1 MPGHGIAYPRL
12 PSEFNEL
19 TNPIPNLR
27 PHQARKIVIYYQ
39 TMTVPLKDLAVA
51 YVIESWLQMET
62 LTHLIVGCFHL
73 GRNGYLHLNN
83 HTPDHES
90 FTDLWQDKQ
99 TLQQRGLKVL
109 AMLGGSCPGSF
120 IVLDED
126 ESFQECYKTLYDMLV
141 KYKFDGIDLDIEEPI
156 SQNGINRL
164 VDRLRADF
172 GPNFII
178 TLAPVATALQGKAH
192 LSGFDYLRFEGE
204 RGDKINF
211 YNTQFYNGWGSL
223 ETTKDYDAIMAMG
236 FPPSRVLPTLLTHRN
251 NGTAGF
257 IEFDKLRPV
266 LIELRLRYPYLGGV
280 AGWEYF
286 NSDPGGQEM
295 PYQWSVLVARVLGMI
310 PEITG

>member
-39 TMTVPLKDLAVA
+39 TMTVPLKDPAVA
-51 YVIESWLQMET
+51 
-62 LTHLIVGCFHL
+62 
-73 GRNGYLHLNN
+73 
-83 HTPDHES
+83 
-90 FTDLWQDKQ
+90 
-99 TLQQRGLKVL
+99 GLKVL

-295 PYQWSVLVARVLGMI
+295 PYQWSVLVARALGMI

>member
-39 TMTVPLKDLAVA
+39 TMTVPLKDPAVA

-90 FTDLWQDKQ
+90 FTDF
-99 TLQQRGLKVL
+99 
-109 AMLGGSCPGSF
+109 F

-295 PYQWSVLVARVLGMI
+295 PYQWSVLVARALGMI